1 MRSSLNWVVSFKI
14 YVSPLSTM
22 LFPMSETFKKS
33 QMSEF
38 FDVSAGCYVQETA
51 HTSFNQNIGKMVP
64 FPANLSWSVSL
75 DYDRNEKLLK
85 TLQTLYPISLNMTFN
100 SIIIKLLFSTYGNS
114 LYCLIQALICKRL
127 LP

>member
-1 MRSSLNWVVSFKI
+1 MHKTLNEKTQERVGVSH
-14 YVSPLSTM
+14 
-22 LFPMSETFKKS
+22 
-33 QMSEF
+33 
-38 FDVSAGCYVQETA
+38 YVQETA

-75 DYDRNEKLLK
+75 VYDRNEKLLK

-127 LP
+127 LPWIDIPVVCNNEDI